1 MTTRRAH
8 PDRSRNQ
15 KWTLTLI
22 ACALTAV
29 GLPIKAAAAAPE
41 PTGKLNILLLTVD
54 DMNWDSVGAFGCRVP
69 HITPHIDQL
78 AQHGLRFEH
87 AHVTIAI
94 CQPTRAVWM
103 TGRYPHRS
111 GALGFDPIRPGVPT
125 LLEGLHQAGYFTG
138 ILAKVNHVV
147 PTRRTAWDVIVP
159 ANRLKSG
166 RDPQLYYQQSR
177 VFFEQ
182 SKRAGKPFFLMANA
196 QDPHRPFAGSRQEQ
210 NRIVRNKRQAEK
222 KKQTPHPLA
231 GFPSASRTYQ
241 PDEITVPGFLP
252 DLPAIRTELA
262 QYFTSV
268 HRADEIVGGVLRA
281 LRESGQ
287 AEQTLVLFLSD
298 HGMPLPFAKTNCWL
312 HSTKTPL
319 IVRWPGVTTP
329 GRTDA
334 SHLVSGIDV
343 APTLLEAVGLPALP
357 GTDGRSLVPLLKGKP
372 QPDRQFVFTY
382 INRTAGRREY
392 PMRCVQNARYG
403 YLFNGWADGKT
414 VFRNESQNGLTMK
427 AMRKAAGSNPIIAA
441 RVQHFLYRTPE
452 EFYDYQTDPD
462 ARANLI
468 DDPRYQTQIAQFRER
483 LKTHLEETNDPQR
496 LPFVRLLARRKQS

>member
-1 MTTRRAH
+1 MTCRSANL
-8 PDRSRNQ
+8 DRSCQYKRM
-15 KWTLTLI
+15 LALVL
-22 ACALTAV
+22 CALAVARLQVDKTSTA
-29 GLPIKAAAAAPE
+29 AE
-41 PTGKLNILLLTVD
+41 QTGKLNILFLTVD

-69 HITPHIDQL
+69 DITPHIDQL
-78 AQHGLRFEH
+78 AQQGLRFEQ

-125 LLEGLHQAGYFTG
+125 LLEELHQTGYFTG

-147 PTRRTAWDVIVP
+147 PTRRAAWDVIVP

-166 RDPQLYYQQSR
+166 RDPELYYQQSR
-177 VFFEQ
+177 AFFEQ

-210 NRIVRNKRQAEK
+210 NRIARNKRQAKK

-231 GFPSASRTYQ
+231 GFPPASRSYR

-252 DLPAIRTELA
+252 DLPAIRSELA

-268 HRADEIVGGVLRA
+268 HRADEIVGSVLRA

-287 AEQTLVLFLSD
+287 DKQTLVLFLSD

-319 IVRWPGVTTP
+319 IVRWPGVTTA
-329 GRTDA
+329 GRVDA
-334 SHLVSGIDV
+334 SHLVSGIDL

-357 GTDGRSLVPLLKGKP
+357 DTDGSSLIPLLKGEP
-372 QPDRQFVFTY
+372 QPDRQFVFTH

-414 VFRNESQNGLTMK
+414 VFRNESQNGITMK
-427 AMRKAAGSNPIIAA
+427 AMRQAADSNPTIAA
-441 RVQHFLYRTPE
+441 RVKHFLYRTPE
-452 EFYDYQTDPD
+452 EFYDYQADPD
-462 ARANLI
+462 ARVNLI

-483 LKTHLEETNDPQR
+483 LKTHLQETEDPQR
-496 LPFVRLLARRKQS
+496 LSFARLLTRRKPR